1 MSRRRRRRRS
11 EEFSQGYL
19 LAMAHAVILLHKA
32 GWGQK
37 KRLPEFAAS
46 MVDMFDQWQNG
57 QRGYKEMIDQL
68 EELTGLKIE
77 ERE

>member
-1 MSRRRRRRRS
+1 
-11 EEFSQGYL
+11 
-19 LAMAHAVILLHKA
+19 MAHAVILLHEA

-37 KRLPEFAAS
+37 KRLPEFAEK
-46 MVDMFDQWQNG
+46 MVDLFDDWQNG
-57 QRGYKEMIDQL
+57 QHGYKEMIDQL

>member
-1 MSRRRRRRRS
+1 MKRKRRRS
-11 EEFSQGYL
+11 EEIAKGYIL
-19 LAMAHAVILLHKA
+19 GVAHAVILLHKV

-37 KRLPEFAAS
+37 KRLPEFAEA
-46 MVDMFDQWQNG
+46 MVDMFDQWQDG
-57 QRGYKEMIDQL
+57 QHGYKEMIDQL